1 MKKLFYLAAALTTA
15 TFAQAQNTE
24 KKVVKAGDIVANA
37 ISENG
42 AFRFRQFTEGNF
54 RLKDGTKNSAR
65 FNYHYISGEMLYLN
79 TKGDTLALAI
89 PEQVEYIAIGE
100 SKFIYENR
108 AFHEVLLTT
117 PSASLAKKIKI
128 HIENEKTGGYGSS
141 APSSSQDQLRNV
153 NYSSNFYQLSYDV
166 AILKTTS
173 FYWIDTKNNLQPAT
187 KKNALKMVAKDK
199 QPKLE
204 AFIEENKTNFNR
216 EDDLRKLLNFASS
229 L

>member
-15 TFAQAQNTE
+15 TIAQAQLTE
-24 KKVVKAGDIVANA
+24 KKVVKAGDIISDA

-42 AFRFRQFTEGNF
+42 AFRFPQFTEGNF
-54 RLKDGTKNSAR
+54 QLKDGTKSSAR
-65 FNYHYISGEMLYLN
+65 FNYHLISGEMLYLN
-79 TKGDTLALAI
+79 TKGDTMALAI
-89 PEQVEYIAIGE
+89 PDQVEYIAIGE
-100 SKFIYENR
+100 NKFIYDNR
-108 AFHEVLLTT
+108 AFHEILLTSPT
-117 PSASLAKKIKI
+117 ASLAKKIKI
-128 HIENEKTGGYGSS
+128 HIENERTGGYGTS

-153 NYSSNFYQLSYDV
+153 NYSSNFYQLTYDV

-173 FYWIDTKNNLQPAT
+173 FYWMDAKNNLQPAT

-204 AFIEENKTNFNR
+204 AFIEENRTNFNR
-216 EDDLRKLLNFASS
+216 EDDLRKLLTYASS